1 MARDRQRAKQRQAER
16 RAKRLAAQ
24 EGDPSAEPDE
34 AVAPAEPVDVDGA
47 PESDGARE
55 DNGAPDGAGSAD
67 LAAIPP
73 REDGRPEPHLA
84 AGATSEHL
92 GAPDAIIEDEPELED
107 QELEDYDFEDEEQP
121 LDGDDAYAPR
131 GRRGDGVPDKKR
143 PRVIQFLFNC
153 WAELQRVEWPKR
165 QQLITLT
172 WVVIGFVIIAGSFLG
187 LLDAIFSKLVQ
198 ALL

>member
-16 RAKRLAAQ
+16 RAKRLAAE

-34 AVAPAEPVDVDGA
+34 AVAPAEPVDVA

-55 DNGAPDGAGSAD
+55 GNGAPDGAGSAD

-107 QELEDYDFEDEEQP
+107 PELLDYDFEDEELP
-121 LDGDDAYAPR
+121 VDGDDAYAPR

-187 LLDAIFSKLVQ
+187 LLDAVFSKLVQ

>member
-16 RAKRLAAQ
+16 RAKRLAT
-24 EGDPSAEPDE
+24 EGSEE
-34 AVAPAEPVDVDGA
+34 T
-47 PESDGARE
+47 PE
-55 DNGAPDGAGSAD
+55 GAGSAD

-73 REDGRPEPHLA
+73 RDDGEPEPHLA
-84 AGATSEHL
+84 VGAPSEHL
-92 GAPDAIIEDEPELED
+92 GSPDAVIEDEPELTDEVE
-107 QELEDYDFEDEEQP
+107 ELEDYDFEDEEQP
-121 LDGDDAYAPR
+121 LDGDDGYAPR
-131 GRRGDGVPDKKR
+131 GRRGIGEEDRKR
-143 PRVIQFLFNC
+143 PRVIQFLVNC

-187 LLDAIFSKLVQ
+187 LLDAVFSKLVQ

>member
-16 RAKRLAAQ
+16 RAKRLAA
-24 EGDPSAEPDE
+24 EGSDPNVEPDATVGPEE
-34 AVAPAEPVDVDGA
+34 ADGGPATDAPSGDGA
-47 PESDGARE
+47 PE
-55 DNGAPDGAGSAD
+55 GAGSAD
-67 LAAIPP
+67 LAAVPP

-84 AGATSEHL
+84 AGAIPEHL
-92 GAPDAIIEDEPELED
+92 GAPDAIIEDEPELDDE
-107 QELEDYDFEDEEQP
+107 ELEDYDFEDDEQP
-121 LDGDDAYAPR
+121 VDGDEAYAPR
-131 GRRGDGVPDKKR
+131 GRRGDADVEADRKR

-187 LLDAIFSKLVQ
+187 LLDAIFSQLVQ
-198 ALL
+198 AFL

>member
-16 RAKRLAAQ
+16 RARRLAA
-24 EGDPSAEPDE
+24 EGIDPEADAVRAEDGERDAAHPE
-34 AVAPAEPVDVDGA
+34 AG
-47 PESDGARE
+47 G
-55 DNGAPDGAGSAD
+55 NGAPPGAGSAD
-67 LAAIPP
+67 LAAAPP
-73 REDGRPEPHLA
+73 GPHGEPEPHLA
-84 AGATSEHL
+84 V
-92 GAPDAIIEDEPELED
+92 GAPPEQIGRSDAVIEDEPELD
-107 QELEDYDFEDEEQP
+107 DELEDYDPEDEEQP

-131 GRRGDGVPDKKR
+131 GRRGEPDAETDGKR
-143 PRVIQFLFNC
+143 PRVIQFLLNS

-187 LLDAIFSKLVQ
+187 LLDAIFQQLIQ

>member
-1 MARDRQRAKQRQAER
+1 VARDRQTAKRRQAER
-16 RAKRLAAQ
+16 RAKRLASQ
-24 EGDPSAEPDE
+24 GDDPSVEPDE
-34 AVAPAEPVDVDGA
+34 AVAPPEPVEGDGA
-47 PESDGARE
+47 PED
-55 DNGAPDGAGSAD
+55 DVAPEGAGSAD

-92 GAPDAIIEDEPELED
+92 GAPDAIIEDEPELD
-107 QELEDYDFEDEEQP
+107 DDDELEDYDFEDEEQP
-121 LDGDDAYAPR
+121 VDGDEAYAPR
-131 GRRGDGVPDKKR
+131 GRRGDIEPDKKR

-187 LLDAIFSKLVQ
+187 LLDAVFSKLVQ
-198 ALL
+198 AFL